1 MSEPRHSPRFAN
13 LRSAARRGLCF
24 ASLAL
29 LFAASASFAAEVA
42 KVEAKKPEHEEK
54 PLAFQWSFAG
64 VMGKYDQEQL
74 RRGFKIYREV
84 CSNCHSLKRV
94 AFRSLG
100 EAGGLGLSEEEIK
113 TIAAS
118 YKIKDGPNDKGDYFE
133 RPGRPSDYFPPPF
146 ANEQAA
152 RATLGGAYPPDM
164 SVLAKA
170 RGYHR
175 GFPTFLLD
183 ALPGLD
189 YQEAG
194 VDYIASLLQGYREPP
209 ADVKL
214 PDGQYYNVYMPGRRI
229 GMTPPLADGV
239 VTYDDKSPQ
248 TVEQYA
254 RDVSA
259 FLMWAAEPH
268 LDQRKSVG
276 RGVLAFLFVF
286 AALLY
291 FVKREIWSTVDH

>member
-1 MSEPRHSPRFAN
+1 MAN
-13 LRSAARRGLCF
+13 RASSHWWAFLLSAAFALAALTPQAGLC
-24 ASLAL
+24 
-29 LFAASASFAAEVA
+29 AEGSGG
-42 KVEAKKPEHEEK
+42 EKKPEPEER
-54 PLAFQWSFAG
+54 PLAFPWSFAG
-64 VMGKYDQEQL
+64 VMGKYDQDQL
-74 RRGFKIYREV
+74 RRGFKVYREV
-84 CSNCHSLKRV
+84 CSNCHSMQLV

-100 EAGGLGLSEEEIK
+100 EPGGPGYSEAEVK
-113 TIAAS
+113 SIAAS

-152 RATLGGAYPPDM
+152 RAQLNGAYPPDM

-175 GFPTFLLD
+175 GFPTFLFD
-183 ALPGLD
+183 ALPGLS

-194 VDYIASLLQGYREPP
+194 VDYIASLLQGYRDAP

-214 PDGQYYNVYMPGRRI
+214 PDGQYYNVYMPGRRL
-229 GMTPPLADGV
+229 GMVPPLSDGV
-239 VTYDDKSPQ
+239 VTYDDKTPQ

-254 RDVSA
+254 KDVAA
-259 FLMWAAEPH
+259 FLMWTAEPH
-268 LDQRKSVG
+268 LDRRKSLG
-276 RGVLAFLFVF
+276 RGVLAFLVVF

-291 FVKREIWSTVDH
+291 LVKREIWSTVEH